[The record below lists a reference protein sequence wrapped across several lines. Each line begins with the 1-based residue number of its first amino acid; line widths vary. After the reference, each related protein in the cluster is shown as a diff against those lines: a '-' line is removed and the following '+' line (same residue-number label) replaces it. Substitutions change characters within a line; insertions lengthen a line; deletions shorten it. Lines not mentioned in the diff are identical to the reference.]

1 MNNPVDWKAFEYKF
15 SADPRPAFESL
26 AYILFCYEFKQTYGI
41 FRYYNQPYIET
52 QPVDT
57 VDGHKVGFQAKYYDA
72 GTQMSSK
79 EQDLKDAIKGAKNKY
94 AGIDRI
100 IFYINK
106 EFSASSAKDKDKP
119 EHQLRIEKYGKN
131 LEIEIQW
138 RGQSHIEKML
148 AEEELKY
155 VKNLYFNAED
165 GIDRFHEN
173 LINHK
178 NSILKHIH
186 STIQYT
192 GKEVKIPQDNRKLT
206 NFQESDAQVMII
218 HGAAGAGKSATV
230 KDFLEAEKDQREKI
244 TLMFTASDLDVKEE
258 NLFLRDGNYG
268 LQDLF
273 GLYKN
278 EEHRLCIIDSAEKYC
293 TAKYPE
299 VFGDILSQF
308 LDHGWKILITIRTF
322 YKESFCSTF
331 LKNTIY
337 SQQEI
342 HKLKKETLT
351 QINAQYPFVLP
362 TDPKVQ
368 DLLCNLFYLNLY
380 LNLEHGSEDENM
392 DVTLFRDAIWN
403 QVIRNDFQQYN
414 NLPVKRE
421 AFVQRMVSDMMAHER
436 YTYSL
441 KATDDFETVSALESS
456 GIIIPYQENRKNWMM
471 SHDVYEEIVTNHI
484 FTERLE
490 QDTCS
495 EKTFFADLGNSLR
508 SRKSYRIWLESQ
520 LSDGENWILQ
530 FLLDLFDDE
539 ELGREWKD
547 ETLIALMNSESEE
560 GYFIRDTLLSQSGQ
574 ELFTRMM
581 FLLNTACRGSIDP
594 EMLKLINNG
603 QNGIQ
608 INQYRYT
615 RPKGTAW
622 ETLLKYTYENLDRID
637 WSEKTQQIVTAALYT
652 WIQAVHEGETT
663 RAAGLIALYLRKKI
677 YVASKYKYDLENND
691 VYKKLD
697 NIILNA
703 AKEIKEELD
712 ELFTEVIQTNAL
724 DHRSE
729 YYPLIEKATSN
740 VIDCGMIYAA
750 IPETLIKLL
759 ECCWIQSEPE
769 ISWDTH
775 PDLESDFGLKEH
787 LNFRYYPV
795 SALQTPVHG
804 ILAVAPQQGMNFVLN
819 LLNYTSEHYQ
829 NALLTEGYGEC
840 QEIELIFSETE
851 KVKQICSERLWK
863 MHRDMLPNPSVLE
876 SVLMALEKWLLE
888 VAEIFPEKLVNKF
901 CLFLLKNSNNVAI
914 TATVLSVVEAYPEK
928 LFEISCIL
936 LRTKEIFYY
945 DIRRQVAEAGLV
957 FMTGFMPKDRIFN
970 EERDTSNNLEF
981 RKSTFAKVII
991 NYQIKQGNLSAEEFN
1006 SRISTL
1012 YNIID
1017 QVIKTIETWTPND
1030 QYVYYHIDLRRYL
1043 ADQKSEIIEKNGRK
1057 YLRLKPQM
1065 PEEMIELSENT
1076 EKEREELYQNQHV
1089 ELDVWSHSRY
1099 WRKKENYPN
1108 YTKYEEQPET
1118 AYAEMMEILECKY
1131 RKKVL
1136 QDLSIAMYTCAVL
1149 LRDFR
1154 EKLSEEAV
1162 TCCTETVRV
1171 TVREWLLSKD
1181 SYLLSAA
1188 IDAVLPELTRQVSC
1202 ENLSADWDNPMFL
1215 FVGLL
1220 LDHREE
1226 LKMLPSCIADFL
1238 WKQDRHAALKVL
1250 CAYVNLSPTYQK
1262 KRRRHGDE
1270 GKLKTFLDE
1279 NKAYIEQ
1286 IFNKEITDINEINTD
1301 SLEFRCLLPLYELL
1315 NKEEEENFSFII
1327 NTGENIWE
1335 KIFDKADE
1343 KESRP
1348 YTGERGRSYVKWLAD
1363 YTLALTPDRQKK
1375 LLQSMR
1381 PHISMEDTFATWIWE
1396 MVACEVEKPRYEAF
1410 WNIWNLLQPDIFRK
1424 CDEVKELEKR
1434 GAVLY
1439 FGDRKTF
1446 EKLVKSYL
1454 LAFEIWADNLTSW
1467 DSLKHENAD
1476 FYRRAAVRIGY
1487 HSIVLY
1493 SIAYV
1498 LNSVGKDTFF
1508 KEGVEWLSFII
1519 KNNPHLKKAEL
1530 PVNTR
1535 YFIEEYMSEMVKR
1548 EKVTLRREEHRR
1560 KQVLVVL
1567 DFLVER
1573 GSEVGFG
1580 MREDVV

>member
-1 MNNPVDWKAFEYKF
+1 MNRPVDWKAFEYKF
-15 SADPRPAFESL
+15 STDPRPAFEGL

-57 VDGHKVGFQAKYYDA
+57 ADGHRVGFQAKYYDA

-131 LEIEIQW
+131 LGIEIQW

-155 VKNLYFNAED
+155 VKNMYFNAD
-165 GIDRFHEN
+165 AGIDRFHEN

-186 STIQYT
+186 STIQYN
-192 GKEVKIPQDNRKLT
+192 GKEVKIPQDYQKLT
-206 NFQESDAQVMII
+206 EFQESDTQVMII

-230 KDFLEAEKDQREKI
+230 KDFLEAEKNQKEKI
-244 TLMFTASDLDVKEE
+244 TLMFSASDLDVKEE
-258 NLFLRDGNYG
+258 NLFLYDGNYSF
-268 LQDLF
+268 QDLF

-299 VFGDILSQF
+299 VFGDILRQF
-308 LDHGWKILITIRTF
+308 LDHGWKVLITIRTF
-322 YKESFCSTF
+322 YKDTFCNTF
-331 LKNTIY
+331 LKNTTY

-342 HKLKKETLT
+342 PKLKKETLT
-351 QINAQYPFVLP
+351 QINTQYPFVLP
-362 TDPKVQ
+362 ADPKVQ

-380 LNLEHGSEDENM
+380 LNMDHSSEDENM
-392 DVTLFRDAIWN
+392 NVILFREAIWN

-421 AFVQRMVSDMMAHER
+421 AFIQQMVSDMMAHER

-490 QDTCS
+490 QDICS

-520 LSDGENWILQ
+520 LSDGEDWILQ

-539 ELGREWKD
+539 ELGQEWKD

-560 GYFIRDTLLSQSGQ
+560 GYFIRDTLLGQSGP

-581 FLLNTACRGSIDP
+581 FLLNTACRGGMDP
-594 EMLKLINNG
+594 EILELLNEHNG
-603 QNGIQ
+603 AEF
-608 INQYRYT
+608 NQYRYT

-622 ETLLKYTYENLDRID
+622 EALLKYTCDNRNRID
-637 WSEKTQQIVTAALYT
+637 WSEENLSVVTEALYAWT
-652 WIQAVHEGETT
+652 QANHEGEAT

-677 YVASKYKYDLENND
+677 YAETKYKYDLENNN
-691 VYKKLD
+691 VYVKLD

-703 AKEIKEELD
+703 AKEIKTELD
-712 ELFTEVIQTNAL
+712 ELFTDVIQKNAL

-740 VIDCGMIYAA
+740 VMDCGMIYAA
-750 IPETLIKLL
+750 IPEPLIKLMK
-759 ECCWIQSEPE
+759 CCWIQSEPE

-775 PDLESDFGLKEH
+775 PDLESDFGLKKH

-795 SALQTPVHG
+795 SALQTPVHE
-804 ILAVAPQQGMNFVLN
+804 ILAVAPQQGMNFVLH
-819 LLNYTSEHYQ
+819 LLNYASECYR
-829 NALLTEGYGEC
+829 NSSLATEYDEC
-840 QEIELIFSETE
+840 QEIELIFSETK
-851 KVKQICSERLWK
+851 KVKQICSDRLWK
-863 MHRDMLPNPSVLE
+863 MHRGTAPNPHVLE
-876 SVLMALEKWLLE
+876 CVLMALERWLLE
-888 VAEIFPEKLVNKF
+888 VAENFPEKILNKV
-901 CLFLLKNSNNVAI
+901 CLLLLENSNNVAV

-936 LRTKEIFYY
+936 LRTKEIFHY
-945 DIRRQVAEAGLV
+945 DISRQVVEAGVNFLK
-957 FMTGFMPKDRIFN
+957 GYLPKGQMFDAERIA
-970 EERDTSNNLEF
+970 SNNLKF
-981 RKSTFAKVII
+981 RKVIFEQVI
-991 NYQIKQGNLSAEEFN
+991 LNYQKRNNLSEEEFN
-1006 SRISTL
+1006 SRISVL
-1012 YNIID
+1012 YKNID
-1017 QVIKTIETWTPND
+1017 RTTKDIETWEPI
-1030 QYVYYHIDLRRYL
+1030 YRYAYYRMDLRQYNG
-1043 ADQKSEIIEKNGRK
+1043 DPEIIEKNGRK
-1057 YLRLKPQM
+1057 YLGLKLQV
-1065 PEEMIELSENT
+1065 PEELVELSGNT
-1076 EKEREELYQNQHV
+1076 EKERKEFYHREHV
-1089 ELDVWSHSRY
+1089 ELDVWSRARY
-1099 WRKKENYPN
+1099 QGKKENYQN
-1108 YTKYEEQPET
+1108 YTKYEEQPEM
-1118 AYAEMMEILECKY
+1118 AYVEMTGILEDKSETEGL
-1131 RKKVL
+1131 KN
-1136 QDLSIAMYTCAVL
+1136 LSIAMYTCAVL

-1154 EKLSEEAV
+1154 EKLSEEV
-1162 TCCTETVRV
+1162 IFCCKEIVRV
-1171 TVREWLLSKD
+1171 TVKEWLLSKD
-1181 SYLLSAA
+1181 CYLLSGA
-1188 IDAVLPELTRQVSC
+1188 IDTVLPELIRQISC

-1215 FVGLL
+1215 LVGLL
-1220 LDHREE
+1220 LDHRED
-1226 LKMLPSCIADFL
+1226 LKMLPPCIADIL

-1250 CAYVNLSPTYQK
+1250 YAYADLSPSYRRK
-1262 KRRRHGDE
+1262 KRRHGED
-1270 GKLKTFLDE
+1270 GKLKTFLGE
-1279 NKAYIEQ
+1279 NMACIEQ
-1286 IFNKEITDINEINTD
+1286 IFNREITDINEINTD

-1327 NTGENIWE
+1327 NTGKNIWE

-1348 YTGERGRSYVKWLAD
+1348 FTGERGHSYVKWLAD

-1434 GAVLY
+1434 GDVLY

-1454 LAFEIWADNLTSW
+1454 LASEIWADSLTSW

-1476 FYRRAAVRIGY
+1476 FYRRVAVRIGY
-1487 HSIVLY
+1487 HPIVLY

-1535 YFIEEYMSEMVKR
+1535 YFIEEYMSELVKR

-1567 DFLVER
+1567 DFLVEM

-1580 MREDVV
+1580 LREDVV

>member
-1 MNNPVDWKAFEYKF
+1 MNRPVDWKAFEYKF
-15 SADPRPAFESL
+15 STDPRPTFEGL

-52 QPVDT
+52 QPADT
-57 VDGHKVGFQAKYYDA
+57 ADGHKVGFQAKYYDA

-119 EHQLRIEKYGKN
+119 KHQLRIEKYGKN
-131 LEIEIQW
+131 LGIEIQW

-155 VKNLYFNAED
+155 VKNMYFNAD
-165 GIDRFHEN
+165 AGIDRFHEN

-186 STIQYT
+186 STIQYN
-192 GKEVKIPQDNRKLT
+192 GKEVKIPQDYQKLT
-206 NFQESDAQVMII
+206 EFQESDTQVMII

-230 KDFLEAEKDQREKI
+230 KDFLEAEKNQKEKI
-244 TLMFTASDLDVKEE
+244 TLMFSASDLDVKEE
-258 NLFLRDGNYG
+258 NLFLYDGNYS

-299 VFGDILSQF
+299 VFGDILRQF
-308 LDHGWKILITIRTF
+308 LDHGWKILVTIRTF
-322 YKESFCSTF
+322 YKDTFCNTF
-331 LKNTIY
+331 LKNTTY

-342 HKLKKETLT
+342 PKLKKETLT
-351 QINAQYPFVLP
+351 QINTQYPFVLP
-362 TDPKVQ
+362 IDPKVQ

-380 LNLEHGSEDENM
+380 LNLEHSSEDENM
-392 DVTLFRDAIWN
+392 NVTLFRDAIWN

-421 AFVQRMVSDMMAHER
+421 AFIQQMVRDMMAHER

-456 GIIIPYQENRKNWMM
+456 GIITPYQENRKNWMM

-490 QDTCS
+490 QDICS

-508 SRKSYRIWLESQ
+508 SRKSYRIWLESR
-520 LSDGENWILQ
+520 LSDGEDWILQ
-530 FLLDLFDDE
+530 FLLDLYDDE
-539 ELGREWKD
+539 ELGQEWKD

-560 GYFIRDTLLSQSGQ
+560 GYFIRDTLLSKSGP

-581 FLLNTACRGSIDP
+581 FLLNTACRGGMDP

-603 QNGIQ
+603 QKGIQ

-615 RPKGTAW
+615 RPRGTAW
-622 ETLLKYTYENLDRID
+622 ETLLKYTYENLERID
-637 WSEKTQQIVTAALYT
+637 WSEKNQQVVTAALYT
-652 WIQAVHEGETT
+652 WTQAVHEGEAT

-677 YVASKYKYDLENND
+677 YAASKYKYDLENND

-769 ISWDTH
+769 IVLDTH
-775 PDLESDFGLKEH
+775 PQLDAEFGLKAH
-787 LNFRYYPV
+787 LGCEYHPV
-795 SALQTPVHG
+795 SALQTPVYKL
-804 ILAVAPQQGMNFVLN
+804 LAVAPQQGMNFVVN
-819 LLNYTSEHYQ
+819 LLNYASECYR
-829 NALLTEGYGEC
+829 NSSLAAGYDEC
-840 QEIELIFSETE
+840 QEIELIFSKTE
-851 KVKQICSERLWK
+851 KIKQICSDRLWK
-863 MHRDMLPNPSVLE
+863 MHRGTAPNPHVLE
-876 SVLMALEKWLLE
+876 CVLMALERWLLE
-888 VAEIFPEKLVNKF
+888 VAENFPEKILNKI
-901 CLFLLKNSNNVAI
+901 CLLLLKNSNNVAV

-936 LRTKEIFYY
+936 LRTKEIFCY
-945 DIRRQVAEAGLV
+945 DIHRQAAETGMF
-957 FMTGFMPKDRIFN
+957 FMNGYMPQSKLFN
-970 EERDTSNNLEF
+970 EERIASNKLKF
-981 RKSTFAKVII
+981 RKIIFEQVIL
-991 NYQIKQGNLSAEEFN
+991 NYQEIKGSLPEDEFN
-1006 SRISTL
+1006 SRIATL
-1012 YNIID
+1012 YHIID
-1017 QVIKTIETWTPND
+1017 QTTENMKTWNPI
-1030 QYVYYHIDLRRYL
+1030 YRYAYYRMDLRQYT
-1043 ADQKSEIIEKNGRK
+1043 KEPEIIEKDGQK
-1057 YLRLKPQM
+1057 YIGLKLQVPK
-1065 PEEMIELSENT
+1065 ELEELSENT
-1076 EKEREELYQNQHV
+1076 EKEREEFHQSQHV
-1089 ELDVWSHSRY
+1089 ELKVWSHARY
-1099 WRKKENYPN
+1099 QRKREIYST
-1108 YTKYEEQPET
+1108 YTKYEERPET
-1118 AYAEMMEILECKY
+1118 AYAEMIEILADKNKRDGVQELFT
-1131 RKKVL
+1131 V
-1136 QDLSIAMYTCAVL
+1136 IYTCAVL

-1154 EKLSEEAV
+1154 EKLSKELITHCEAV
-1162 TCCTETVRV
+1162 VQMMVRLQ
-1171 TVREWLLSKD
+1171 LLSETG
-1181 SYLLSAA
+1181 YLLRGPISAL
-1188 IDAVLPELTRQVSC
+1188 IPELTRQVSSK
-1202 ENLSADWDNPMFL
+1202 NLSADWKNPMFL
-1215 FVGLL
+1215 LVGFLL
-1220 LDHREE
+1220 SRSEE
-1226 LKMLPSCIADFL
+1226 MRMSLCVSISDIL
-1238 WKQDRHAALKVL
+1238 WKQDQHAALKVL
-1250 CAYVNLSPTYQK
+1250 YVYVHWYPIYRKEYWQYGK
-1262 KRRRHGDE
+1262 K
-1270 GKLKTFLDE
+1270 GKLRTFLAE
-1279 NKAYIEQ
+1279 NKSLIEKDFRKD
-1286 IFNKEITDINEINTD
+1286 IADITEINTD
-1301 SLEFRCLLPLYELL
+1301 SLDLDSLLFFYELL
-1315 NKEEEENFSFII
+1315 NREDEKNFLFVIS
-1327 NTGENIWE
+1327 TGKKIWGR
-1335 KIFDKADE
+1335 IFDKDE
-1343 KESRP
+1343 V
-1348 YTGERGRSYVKWLAD
+1348 GRRFIEKQDYVQWLAD

-1410 WNIWNLLQPDIFRK
+1410 WNIWNLLQPYIFRK

-1434 GAVLY
+1434 GDVLY

-1454 LAFEIWADNLTSW
+1454 LASEIWADSLTSW

-1476 FYRRAAVRIGY
+1476 FYRGVAVRIGY
-1487 HSIVLY
+1487 HPVVLD

-1508 KEGVEWLSFII
+1508 REGVEWLSIII
-1519 KNNPHLKKAEL
+1519 KNNPHLKKADL
-1530 PVNTR
+1530 PVHTR
-1535 YFIEEYMSEMVKR
+1535 YFIEEYMSELVKR

-1580 MREDVV
+1580 LREDVV